1 MAGTSYHRGVTGA
14 PIIDDCLSYLDC
26 RTYATYEGGDHTIF
40 LGQVAAALV
49 AGNAVVDLILGKPF
63 DLEELR
69 RTMAQ
74 LLPSDAP

>member
-1 MAGTSYHRGVTGA
+1 MFTGYAEAVRVA
-14 PIIDDCLSYLDC
+14 P
-26 RTYATYEGGDHTIF
+26 
-40 LGQVAAALV
+40 